1 LEEEMLEWNP
11 KLVALVVGIA
21 SVMAALGG
29 FALGPFNFNW
39 GLW

>member
-1 LEEEMLEWNP
+1 MLEWNP

-21 SVMAALGG
+21 SVTAAVSG
-29 FALGPFNFNW
+29 FTFGPVNFNW